1 MRMVKGMFA
10 LLLLIVLPSVGMAD
24 IGIHLNFDFA
34 SVDEVTDEP
43 VTLGE
48 SHTAEYSISDFTT
61 PIGAG
66 IEISG
71 YTTDF
76 LRLMT
81 SIEMTYNTYH
91 VSYADDVGG
100 SGWNIEDDIPYY
112 RMSIDLSALF
122 AFYRLPKETKELNF
136 LAGLGPSVVA
146 QTDIFNEEGIVEQYD
161 VSVAKTFLENVA
173 DDVNLRFGMH
183 LALGTEYQ
191 PEGWEVGFRFL
202 MKYYVMFNRDLSD
215 RAVNNWFSIG
225 LGMYVE

>member
-1 MRMVKGMFA
+1 MRLMTGMFA
-10 LLLLIVLPSVGMAD
+10 LMLLIILPTMGMAD
-24 IGIHLNFDFA
+24 IGIHLNFDFP

-43 VTLGE
+43 VVLGE
-48 SHTAEYSISDFTT
+48 NHTAEYSISDFTP

-81 SIEMTYNTYH
+81 SIEMAYANYH
-91 VSYADDVGG
+91 VSYEDNVGG
-100 SGWNIEDDIPYY
+100 SNWDVEDDIPYY
-112 RMSIDLSALF
+112 RMSIDISALF
-122 AFYRLPKETKELNF
+122 AFYRLPRETKELSF

-146 QTDIFNEEGIVEQYD
+146 QTDIFNEDGIVEQYD

-173 DDVNLRFGMH
+173 DEVKLRFGMH

-202 MKYYVMFNRDLSD
+202 MKYYLMFNRDLSD